1 MPHLG
6 HCFLVPIVTDK
17 PHYHSRCYILT
28 NETGARLSMCWHYGY
43 QAKTVYNCQAAKT
56 APQHLAPILIKK
68 MAINFNSMASHR
80 SSRIN
85 SDTHLSCSS
94 CADCFIF
101 ITNFSS
107 SAILLAL
114 LFNTAFNFGCSFC
127 NVVSCFTTYS
137 TNGLGIKNL
146 TNTKNISATSAT

>member
-1 MPHLG
+1 MATKPKL
-6 HCFLVPIVTDK
+6 FTIVK
-17 PHYHSRCYILT
+17 
-28 NETGARLSMCWHYGY
+28 
-43 QAKTVYNCQAAKT
+43 QQKT
-56 APQHLAPILIKK
+56 APQHLGPILIKK

-146 TNTKNISATSAT
+146 TQHKEYKCYKRNIGPAEYLMVKLRSHPKLPKSKP